1 MPAYLRCTQWGVVG
15 GAAQSVPKLFHF
27 HNGVSACAFSKF
39 PYDRRISSIS
49 CLYLVN
55 TTTNGISS
63 FFTCM
68 LNVIRKRRRP
78 TLFHWLL
85 CTEWGVVG
93 AATPSLS
100 LSHKNWR
107 LLARALQKWEA
118 AGGDVLVMI
127 CRKRRP
133 PFHRWQ
139 SFAINQ
145 SQLVGLQ
152 TKCQCVNELRIAS
165 LDSYPPQYPLSI
177 LLNHSNFQS
186 SWSCFLFNFFFFI
199 LGLPSHSYYCLS
211 FWLER
216 HMGLW
221 SVSIIAILPFKYL

>member
-15 GAAQSVPKLFHF
+15 GAAQSLPKLFHLY
-27 HNGVSACAFSKF
+27 NGVSSCAFLKF
-39 PYDRRISSIS
+39 PYDKRKSSNTCI
-49 CLYLVN
+49 YLTN
-55 TTTNGISS
+55 ITTNGFSHNGISS

-93 AATPSLS
+93 AATPRLS

-145 SQLVGLQ
+145 SGLGGLQ

-165 LDSYPPQYPLSI
+165 LDS
-177 LLNHSNFQS
+177 
-186 SWSCFLFNFFFFI
+186 
-199 LGLPSHSYYCLS
+199 
-211 FWLER
+211 
-216 HMGLW
+216 
-221 SVSIIAILPFKYL
+221 